1 MNRDLVVKK
10 INNLLSSTGSS
21 INKYYRNY
29 ALYNQTSVADIKSA
43 NPIAPGVIQNGMR
56 INSDYPSI
64 NIIKSCVDSVVNS
77 IVTAKPRPFINT
89 IKGSFKTI
97 EIARQLQIFYDYYFG
112 EQDLYNKNV
121 IALRDACLFD
131 RGYVYIDEITLEASN
146 ISPWNVY
153 TDPNEKEKKQA

>member
-43 NPIAPGVIQNGMR
+43 NPVAPGVIQNGMK

-64 NIIKSCVDSVVNS
+64 NVIKSCVDSVVN
-77 IVTAKPRPFINT
+77 
-89 IKGSFKTI
+89 
-97 EIARQLQIFYDYYFG
+97 
-112 EQDLYNKNV
+112 
-121 IALRDACLFD
+121 
-131 RGYVYIDEITLEASN
+131 YIDTAPPPP
-146 ISPWNVY
+146 SP
-153 TDPNEKEKKQA
+153 PPLKG